1 LKNKTS
7 KDFKGKKILVTGGA
21 GFIGGHLV
29 STLLKSQAEVCVVD
43 INILPKSL
51 FALESLSKKVQLK
64 NVDVREKEK
73 ILSLFKENNFDY
85 AFHLAAVASVLSS
98 YDDPSLTFE
107 TNIMGTVNMLEAAR
121 ENKNVKGIIVASSD
135 KAYGTTNK
143 AYTEDSPLKGQ
154 DPFGVSKSSADL
166 ICQAY
171 YKTYGTPIVIT
182 RFSNVYGEGDLHFD
196 RLIPE
201 ICRAIVKNEE
211 FKVRSDGTF
220 IRDYIYIKDAVN
232 GYMTL
237 LNNVERIKGEVYNFS
252 SPDSLSVLEV
262 IKKVNSLIDKK
273 LIYKIVNNSKNE
285 IPYQHL
291 DDSKVKRLG
300 WKPNYDLTSTLKSI
314 MKWYRSVL

>member
-1 LKNKTS
+1 MKN
-7 KDFKGKKILVTGGA
+7 FKGKKILITGGT

-29 STLLKSQAEVCVVD
+29 STLLENQAEVCVVD

-51 FALESLSKKVQLK
+51 FALENLSDKVRLK
-64 NVDVREKEK
+64 NIDVRSKER
-73 ILSLFKENNFDY
+73 ILSLFKENDFDY

-98 YDDPSLTFE
+98 YEDPSLTLE
-107 TNIMGTVNMLEAAR
+107 TNIMGTVNVLEGVR
-121 ENKNVKGIIVASSD
+121 RNNRIKGIIVASSD
-135 KAYGTTNK
+135 KAYGKTSK
-143 AYTEDSPLKGQ
+143 AYTEEFPLKGQ

-166 ICQAY
+166 ICQTY
-171 YKTYGTPIVIT
+171 YKTYGIPVVIT

-220 IRDYIYIKDAVN
+220 IRDYIYIKDVVS
-232 GYMTL
+232 GYMTI
-237 LNNVERIKGEVYNFS
+237 LNNIEDIKGEAYNFS
-252 SPDSLSVLEV
+252 SLDNLSVLEV

-291 DDSKVKRLG
+291 DDSKVRRLG
-300 WKPNYDLTSTLKSI
+300 WKPNYDLTSTFKSI